1 MVMTLLTLD
10 PTGVKQVELNALAP
24 RLQSLNGAT
33 VGVLYNV
40 KKNARELL
48 VEMADVIGERYE
60 IELFEPELTSQSM
73 LADKDQLD
81 KFAKECDVVLT
92 GLGD

>member
-1 MVMTLLTLD
+1 MTLLTLD
-10 PTGVKQVELNALAP
+10 PTGVKQVELNSLAP
-24 RLQSLNGAT
+24 RLQSLNGAS

-48 VEMADVIGERYE
+48 VEMAEVLGERYE

>member
-1 MVMTLLTLD
+1 MTLLTLD
-10 PTGVKQVELNALAP
+10 PTGVKQVELNSLAP

-48 VEMADVIGERYE
+48 VEMADVLGERYE

>member
-1 MVMTLLTLD
+1 MTLLTLD
-10 PTGVKQVELNALAP
+10 PTGVKQVELNSLAP
-24 RLQSLNGAT
+24 RLQSLNGVT

-48 VEMADVIGERYE
+48 VEMADVIGERFE

-73 LADKDQLD
+73 LADRDQLD